1 MDVGWLALIL
11 AVAIVFMFL
20 TLVQHWQRVV
30 RRQTWSIKRLSE
42 RVEDL
47 ESISDPVFVQRLTE
61 AAPMP
66 LEQVFTFSLRLD
78 DRFWNEALHAS
89 EDEKSFVRA
98 YGSFVGSVKLERWR
112 SHTVASITEVLPEG
126 KEARWQTRSL
136 DLYSDPTRTSEAWT
150 LWELPLSR
158 PGSSAVRPPSIELLL
173 RANSVEF
180 RGHLLENRLG
190 ASENGRRD
198 AAVLKD
204 VVFLCVPLDPAQ
216 LAAFRSQDP
225 AHNGTGDTTPHEL
238 SAQANSWQAFYSG
251 TEEALGIE
259 WQLRLHDLSKRSEWE
274 RWKILESEPPSID
287 LVSPPPR

>member
-20 TLVQHWQRVV
+20 TLVQHWQRIV

-47 ESISDPVFVQRLTE
+47 ESISDPMFVQRLNE

-78 DRFWNEALHAS
+78 DRFWNEALHAT
-89 EDEKSFVRA
+89 EDEKRFVRA

-136 DLYSDPTRTSEAWT
+136 DLYSDPTRTNEAWT

-158 PGSSAVRPPSIELLL
+158 PGSSALRPPSVELRL
-173 RANSVEF
+173 RANSVELC
-180 RGHLLENRLG
+180 GHLLGNPLG

-198 AAVLKD
+198 AAVLTD
-204 VVFLCVPLDPAQ
+204 VVFLRVPLDAAQ

-225 AHNGTGDTTPHEL
+225 THNGTGDSTSHEL
-238 SAQANSWQAFYSG
+238 SAGANSWQVFYSG
-251 TEEALGIE
+251 REDTLGIE
-259 WQLRLHDLSKRSEWE
+259 WQLHLQDLSKRSEWE
-274 RWKILESEPPSID
+274 RWKILESESPAID
-287 LVSPPPR
+287 LVSQPR

>member
-47 ESISDPVFVQRLTE
+47 ESISDPMFVQRLNE

-78 DRFWNEALHAS
+78 DRFWNEALHAT
-89 EDEKSFVRA
+89 EEEKNFVRA

-136 DLYSDPTRTSEAWT
+136 DLYSDPTRTTEAWT

-173 RANSVEF
+173 RANSVELC
-180 RGHLLENRLG
+180 GHLLGNPLG
-190 ASENGRRD
+190 SSENGHRD
-198 AAVLKD
+198 PAVLKD
-204 VVFLCVPLDPAQ
+204 VLFIRVPLDAEQ
-216 LAAFRSQDP
+216 LAAFRTQDP
-225 AHNGTGDTTPHEL
+225 AHNGSGRTTPHEP
-238 SAQANSWQAFYSG
+238 SAGANSWQAFYSG
-251 TEEALGIE
+251 REETLGIE
-259 WQLRLHDLSKRSEWE
+259 WQLCLRDLSKRSEWE
-274 RWKILESEPPSID
+274 RWKILESESPSID
-287 LVSPPPR
+287 LVSQPR

>member
-20 TLVQHWQRVV
+20 TLVQHWQRIV

-47 ESISDPVFVQRLTE
+47 ESISDPLFVQRLNE

-78 DRFWNEALHAS
+78 DRFWNEALHAT
-89 EDEKSFVRA
+89 EEEKRFVRA

-136 DLYSDPTRTSEAWT
+136 DLYSDPTRTSETWT

-173 RANSVEF
+173 RANSVELCG
-180 RGHLLENRLG
+180 RLLGNR
-190 ASENGRRD
+190 ASENGHRD
-198 AAVLKD
+198 ATALKD
-204 VVFLCVPLDPAQ
+204 IVFLRVPLDATQ
-216 LAAFRSQDP
+216 LAAYRSQDP
-225 AHNGTGDTTPHEL
+225 AHNGTGDFTPHDL
-238 SAQANSWQAFYSG
+238 SARASSWQAFYSG
-251 TEEALGIE
+251 REETLGIE

-274 RWKILESEPPSID
+274 RWKILESESPSID
-287 LVSPPPR
+287 LVSQPK

>member
-20 TLVQHWQRVV
+20 TLVQHWQRIV
-30 RRQTWSIKRLSE
+30 RRQTWSLKRLSK
-42 RVEDL
+42 RVEEL
-47 ESISDPVFVQRLTE
+47 ESISDPMFVQRLNE

-78 DRFWNEALHAS
+78 DRFWNEALHAT
-89 EDEKSFVRA
+89 EEEKGCVRA

-136 DLYSDPTRTSEAWT
+136 DLYSDPTRTREAWT

-158 PGSSAVRPPSIELLL
+158 PGPSALRPPSVELLL
-173 RANSVEF
+173 RANSVELC
-180 RGHLLENRLG
+180 GHLLGNPLG
-190 ASENGRRD
+190 ATENGHRD
-198 AAVLKD
+198 AAVLTD
-204 VVFLCVPLDPAQ
+204 VVFLRVPLDPAQ

-225 AHNGTGDTTPHEL
+225 NHNGTGDSTPHEP
-238 SAQANSWQAFYSG
+238 SARANSWQAFYSG
-251 TEEALGIE
+251 RKDTLGIE
-259 WQLRLHDLSKRSEWE
+259 WQLRLQDLSKRSEWE
-274 RWKILESEPPSID
+274 RWKILESESPSID
-287 LVSPPPR
+287 LVSQPR